1 MFILV
6 PLALIAIS
14 LLAIVVIVQRKL
26 PYLRKLSPESH
37 RVGEHPV
44 EDYFPELVH
53 WLKGIQWREYQQ
65 AILREVEKLLRRSR
79 LVISKI
85 DHISDR
91 LIKKVRKI
99 HLTNQLEY
107 TAPLLLEKP
116 VEDVVPQ
123 NTIAFMEPSMEDLK
137 AREQQLIIE
146 IAHDPKNAELYEI
159 LGDLYIK
166 MQSSQDAK
174 EAYEAALG
182 FNPDN
187 QVVARKYSVLLKKE
201 ETVH

>member
-14 LLAIVVIVQRKL
+14 LLAIMVIIQRKL
-26 PYLRKLSPESH
+26 PYLRKLSPEAHQVSDQ
-37 RVGEHPV
+37 PLQ
-44 EDYFPELVH
+44 DYFPEL
-53 WLKGIQWREYQQ
+53 IQWLSQIKWRELQQ
-65 AILREVEKLLRRSR
+65 GALRETEKLLRRSR

-85 DHISDR
+85 DHVSDR

-99 HLTNQLEY
+99 HLTNHLEQ
-107 TAPLLLEKP
+107 TAPVIEKAPETP
-116 VEDVVPQ
+116 VVQNPVVF
-123 NTIAFMEPSMEDLK
+123 AEPTMEDLK

-146 IAHDPKNAELYEI
+146 IAQDPKNAELYEI
-159 LGDLYIK
+159 LGDLYMK
-166 MQSSQDAK
+166 MHSTTDAK

-187 QVVARKYSVLLKKE
+187 QIVARKYSALLKKD
-201 ETVH
+201 ETVS